1 MLLLYDFPGKS
12 QPSPWCGDY
21 QWHLYLIREGEEIVP
36 LSTIELYF
44 QLSPGYLETEPI
56 MFFIDRID
64 FLKTFVFADFYSCCG
79 LCWWGEFIQIKLLL
93 NI

>member
-1 MLLLYDFPGKS
+1 M
-12 QPSPWCGDY
+12 
-21 QWHLYLIREGEEIVP
+21 P
-36 LSTIELYF
+36 LPTIELYF

-64 FLKTFVFADFYSCCG
+64 FLKTCVFADFYSCG